1 MTMPYYR
8 AVAVVV
14 AAAILSPVASAQRP
28 AANSADVAAL
38 HPGARDAAAVVDAFH
53 AALGRGDTAAAAA
66 LLAED
71 ALIFESGGVER
82 SKAEYE
88 SHHLAADAAFSGA
101 VPAVVLRRAGN
112 AANGLA
118 WVATEARM
126 TGKYKDRAVD
136 RLSTETM
143 ILRDTGR
150 GSKIVHIHWSSQAAK
165 PKAAVTQPSAGPSLL
180 ASSNPAAGAVV
191 QAPVEKLDLHFA
203 HPARLREVTVTAP
216 DGTLMPMMVTAV
228 GETVHYSLPLT
239 SLSRG
244 RHVVRWKAARG
255 GKDYEGEFD
264 FEVR

>member
-1 MTMPYYR
+1 MAMPYYR
-8 AVAVVV
+8 TVAAVV
-14 AAAILSPVASAQRP
+14 AAVILSPGAYAQRP

-38 HPGARDAAAVVDAFH
+38 HPSARNAAAVVDAFH
-53 AALGRGDTAAAAA
+53 AALRRGDASAAAA

-88 SHHLAADAAFSGA
+88 SHHLAADAAFSKA

-112 AANGLA
+112 GANGLA

-126 TGKYKDRAVD
+126 TGTYKDRAVD

-143 ILRDTGR
+143 ILRDAGR
-150 GSKIVHIHWSSQAAK
+150 GWKIVHVHWSS
-165 PKAAVTQPSAGPSLL
+165 KAADPKSAATDPSAGPSLL
-180 ASSNPAAGAVV
+180 ASSDPAAGAVV
-191 QAPVEKLDLHFA
+191 EGPVEKLDLHFSR
-203 HPARLREVTVTAP
+203 PARLREVTITAP
-216 DGTLMPMMVTAV
+216 DGTLMPMMVTAI
-228 GETVHYSLPLT
+228 GETLRYSLPLT
-239 SLSRG
+239 SLNRG
-244 RHVVRWKAARG
+244 RHIVRWKAARG